1 MANVGCDGLL
11 NATSVFGNVQAG
23 AISPSTLRSWTAQFP
38 KNTLVQ
44 TALIINVDDA
54 RVLNIMQQQLYV
66 GNNADPLKNMVCNT
80 GTTTDGGWWPCG
92 ESGLFFSIVSNT
104 VDAVF

>member
-1 MANVGCDGLL
+1 ML
-11 NATSVFGNVQAG
+11 
-23 AISPSTLRSWTAQFP
+23 
-38 KNTLVQ
+38 
-44 TALIINVDDA
+44 
-54 RVLNIMQQQLYV
+54 
-66 GNNADPLKNMVCNT
+66 CNT